1 MFDDMFLDLPE
12 MSEQNSGPGDPPTKK
27 KPAKQQEPAPIN
39 LYSPQVQ
46 IQYGTNSPGAN
57 MPAPDKGVPL
67 SDANSQWLSGLQ
79 KRMDENDLEYATT
92 LFTTLNTLPLINNKP
107 IQLSELSTV
116 MADPQKKKLIMQQAD
131 VLDDNPELDP
141 DTKWKMIENHYKNV
155 MLSGL
160 VLEGNKRFNED
171 LYGAAVVRDA
181 QKEGTPFTFSS
192 LFDNKK
198 QFISEQQWE
207 INQVNKL
214 TEDYNNKVISYNVRN
229 YKPSS
234 ITQMFYDA
242 RRKEKGFRSLLD
254 EGSKPMVPV
263 NLPGSRLNFNKFKQ
277 DQLANATDELLYK
290 NAKLQDP
297 VTASNYKS
305 SYFYDQVKGLYNK
318 YRQAVYD
325 QYNRSYDP
333 NNLGP
338 KSPRKLRADIEGK
351 FSGNKGGEYHSPL
364 MTMNFD
370 FNNPFVIAD
379 EIEENKETGEVTLK
393 RGSQVMDEGVKEVAN
408 LFKLAQ
414 SQPNDVII
422 DVGGVKEEVPGESWS
437 RGQEAIQSVI
447 TELMTNHKKGN
458 ALIPKGSITFQGIV
472 GGEDKYHAYHVKLAP
487 TFFGNRK
494 FSGKDKLGK
503 VDGGDEPNT
512 ELINNGFTIY
522 VPSEVSS
529 KNMTFAKK
537 YKSATTIS
545 PAEGMLNWANE
556 IPIEIPEGG
565 KIHLIKDAKTGEITM
580 NSYGVM
586 LNPNTRSF
594 DTIRIKSENNKFGAD
609 AGTDLDAVI
618 KRNMEIIKS
627 VWFTNQK
634 QKALLATPGQ
644 IGNQ

>member
-12 MSEQNSGPGDPPTKK
+12 MSEETSGPGDPPTKK
-27 KPAKQQEPAPIN
+27 KPAKQQESTPIN
-39 LYSPQVQ
+39 LYTPQVQ
-46 IQYGTNSPGAN
+46 IQYGTSSPGAN
-57 MPAPDKGVPL
+57 MPAPDKGLPL
-67 SDANSQWLSGLQ
+67 SETNSQWLSSLQ
-79 KRMDENDLEYATT
+79 KKMDDNDLEYATT

-131 VLDDNPELDP
+131 KLDDNPELDP
-141 DTKWKMIENHYKNV
+141 DTRWKMIENHYKNV

-160 VLEGNKRFNED
+160 VLEGNKRFDED

-181 QKEGTPFTFSS
+181 QKEGTPFAYSS

-198 QFISEQQWE
+198 KFINEQQWE

-214 TEDYNNKVISYNVRN
+214 TEDYNNKVLSYNIRN
-229 YKPSS
+229 YKPSPL
-234 ITQMFYDA
+234 TQMFYA
-242 RRKEKGFRSLLD
+242 AQRKEKGFVD
-254 EGSKPMVPV
+254 FNEGPKPMVPV

-277 DQLANATDELLYK
+277 DQLANATEELLFK
-290 NAKLQDP
+290 NAKVLDP
-297 VTASNYKS
+297 FTAKNYKS
-305 SYFYDQVKGLYNK
+305 SPFYDQVKGLYNV

-370 FNNPFVIAD
+370 FNSPFVVAD
-379 EIEENKETGEVTLK
+379 EVVENNETGEVSLK
-393 RGSQVMDEGVKEVAN
+393 KGSQIMDEGVKEVAN

-414 SQPNDVII
+414 NQPNDVII
-422 DVGGVKEEVPGESWS
+422 DMGGVKENIPSESWS

-447 TELMTNHKKGN
+447 TELMSNHKKGN

-472 GGEDKYHAYHVKLAP
+472 GGEDKYHAYHVKLSP

-494 FSGKDKLGK
+494 FAGKGKLGK
-503 VDGGDEPNT
+503 VDDGDEPNT

-529 KNMTFAKK
+529 KKMGFAKK

-545 PAEGMLNWANE
+545 PAEGILNWTNE
-556 IPIEIPEGG
+556 VPIEIPEGG

-586 LNPNTRSF
+586 LNPNTRSY

-609 AGTDLDAVI
+609 AGTDLDAII